1 MTPDVTYT
9 ELSRYLE
16 GFCLQKIIENSHKD
30 NLLDRSI
37 IDLDVRALEERHE
50 RLEALQEWIASPT
63 EDNAV
68 KVLREIADEIIF
80 IQAIGAIVAGYKNL
94 KRC

>member
-50 RLEALQEWIASPT
+50 RLEALREWIISPT